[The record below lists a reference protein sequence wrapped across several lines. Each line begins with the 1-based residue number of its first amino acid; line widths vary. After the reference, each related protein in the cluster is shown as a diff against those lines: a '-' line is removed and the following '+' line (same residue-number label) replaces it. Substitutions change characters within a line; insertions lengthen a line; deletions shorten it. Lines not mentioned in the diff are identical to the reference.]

1 MAQKKFILKNN
12 LINFFFISFLFSHIY
27 LWDLQNII
35 DSTEKINFDSTF
47 LRYLILIFL
56 LNIFLQKKFAIK
68 FILDLNILIFF
79 LIFLSQFFINFF
91 MTNFLI

>member
-79 LIFLSQFFINFF
+79 
-91 MTNFLI
+91 

>member
-47 LRYLILIFL
+47 
-56 LNIFLQKKFAIK
+56 
-68 FILDLNILIFF
+68 
-79 LIFLSQFFINFF
+79 
-91 MTNFLI
+91 